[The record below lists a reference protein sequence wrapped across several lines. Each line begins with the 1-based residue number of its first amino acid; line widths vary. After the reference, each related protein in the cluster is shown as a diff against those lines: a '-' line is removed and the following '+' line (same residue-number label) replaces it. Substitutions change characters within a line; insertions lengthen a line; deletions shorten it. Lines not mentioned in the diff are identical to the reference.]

1 MRPTQ
6 HRGENSMSAVE
17 FDSRYQDNMRSL
29 VRMRAKRAG
38 VDVPAARRAVAADLH
53 VSPSKVERAEKGR
66 FKTVGAWLFDR
77 VRGLVIREI
86 ENEIQRLTHELEIAR
101 QCGADPRSLDA
112 GEIEARL
119 AEVRGLLNVGATK

>member
-6 HRGENSMSAVE
+6 HRGESDMSAVD
-17 FDSRYQDNMRSL
+17 FDARYQNNMRSL

-38 VDVPAARRAVAADLH
+38 LDVPAARRAIATDLH

-66 FKTVGAWLFDR
+66 FKSVGAWLFGR

-101 QCGADPRSLDA
+101 QCGSDPRSFDTGA
-112 GEIEARL
+112 VEARL
-119 AEVRGLLNVGATK
+119 AEVRRLLSGEAQ